1 MIDIQI
7 GRLRLDSLEE
17 YVIKES
23 LDTEFTNMLQTA

>member
-17 YVIKES
+17 HVIKES